1 MVLILRRFCDYLVL
15 AVVDHVDFCQD
26 GLIIIIVMA
35 RVKALIVPRTIPL
48 GTVNGATWLHRLIGL
63 GSR

>member
-1 MVLILRRFCDYLVL
+1 MVLHSYFTFLVL
-15 AVVDHVDFCQD
+15 DVVDHVDFCQD